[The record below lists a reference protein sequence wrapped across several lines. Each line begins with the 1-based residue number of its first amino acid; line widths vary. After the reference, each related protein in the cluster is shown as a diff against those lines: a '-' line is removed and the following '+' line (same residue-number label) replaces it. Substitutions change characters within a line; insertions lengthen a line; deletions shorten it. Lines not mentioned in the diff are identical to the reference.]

1 MTKSL
6 DIDDR
11 ERDVIY
17 IDAREF
23 NKNKSGYDR
32 GTGVLEYINYFK
44 TTNRKF
50 ARDFKNYTK
59 DNIVTN
65 KNIPIGDYLHNDVC
79 IEVKEY
85 RTGDLQDSIRG
96 RRLATQSH
104 ELFKLR
110 DSELY
115 AHPLRDCRILVMTDG
130 DGFEH
135 IKNSPDIYK
144 GLLNFGGETP
154 VDYVNYTNNYTNG
167 NPYEHLGDSIMHLFG
182 MNGSQIGRQSHVSM
196 IKTTNSAITSLLSL
210 DTLNSSE
217 CKKLCDDMGWNA
229 WHQTSE
235 LLVKPGTDEV
245 DCQYGF
251 KILLNYTTQRKA
263 IKTLCKMTG
272 QSTSKMKFELNLL

>member
-1 MTKSL
+1 MSKTL

-11 ERDVIY
+11 EENVIY

-23 NKNKSGYDR
+23 NKSKSGYDR
-32 GTGVLEYINYFK
+32 GTGVLEYFHEFK
-44 TTNRKF
+44 KSNRKF
-50 ARDFKNYTK
+50 AKNFRKYDE

-65 KNIPIGDYLHNDVC
+65 KNLPIGDYLHNDVC

-85 RTGDLQDSIRG
+85 RTGDLMDSIRG

-110 DSELY
+110 DRDLY
-115 AHPLRDCRILVMTDG
+115 AKPLRDCRILVMTDG

-135 IKNSPDIYK
+135 IKNSPDVYK

-182 MNGSQIGRQSHVSM
+182 MNGDQIGRQSHVSM
-196 IKTTNSAITSLLSL
+196 IKTTNPAMTCLLSL

-217 CKKLCDDMGWNA
+217 CKKLCDGLGLTSWN
-229 WHQTSE
+229 QTTD
-235 LLVKPGTDEV
+235 LLKNPQTGKEDY
-245 DCQYGF
+245 QYTYN
-251 KILLNYTTQRKA
+251 LLLEYTTPKKA
-263 IKTLCKMTG
+263 KKTLSKMTG
-272 QSTSKMKFELNLL
+272 MPLFHFDFEK